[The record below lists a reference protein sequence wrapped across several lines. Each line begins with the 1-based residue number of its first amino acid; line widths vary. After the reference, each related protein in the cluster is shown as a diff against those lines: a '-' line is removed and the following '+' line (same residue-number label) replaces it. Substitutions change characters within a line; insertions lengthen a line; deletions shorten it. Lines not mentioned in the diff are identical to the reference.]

1 MGFMKNISSLST
13 ILKRR
18 KKNLKRKMIIHIKET
33 SPIIAS
39 IGFPLSRD
47 YEDVGLDLML
57 LIEPLEG
64 QLLVPTSV
72 ATLMIAVGSSMRR
85 AIIP

>member
-1 MGFMKNISSLST
+1 
-13 ILKRR
+13 
-18 KKNLKRKMIIHIKET
+18 MIIHIKET

-85 AIIP
+85 AIIPWAIHVFPGYSLNLNTPCTIHNML

>member
-33 SPIIAS
+33 SHIIAS

-47 YEDVGLDLML
+47 YEDVDIDLML

-64 QLLVPTSV
+64 
-72 ATLMIAVGSSMRR
+72 
-85 AIIP
+85 